1 MAEIKTDVTWVP
13 MVLNITNLEL
23 AKFIGT
29 KMGEQL
35 SRLQVIKKLVTH
47 LKEKDLQDP
56 ENEESFIPDK
66 TFAQE
71 AIGLQNV
78 WHTQCRG
85 HIQVKRQS

>member
-1 MAEIKTDVTWVP
+1 MAEIQMDVTGVP

-29 KMGEQL
+29 KKGEHV
-35 SRLQVIKKLVTH
+35 SRLQVIKKVVAH

-71 AIGLQNV
+71 AIGL
-78 WHTQCRG
+78 
-85 HIQVKRQS
+85 